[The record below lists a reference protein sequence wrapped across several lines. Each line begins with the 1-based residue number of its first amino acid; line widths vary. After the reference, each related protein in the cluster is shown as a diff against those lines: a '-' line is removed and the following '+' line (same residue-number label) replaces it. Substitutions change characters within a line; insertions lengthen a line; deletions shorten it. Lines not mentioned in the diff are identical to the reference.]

1 MEYNVCVL
9 FKKVRMETEVGFVV
23 NTVMGLV
30 KIIVEQFYPWL
41 LKIDSTEIN
50 EITCMG
56 QR

>member
-1 MEYNVCVL
+1 MRAE

>member
-1 MEYNVCVL
+1 M
-9 FKKVRMETEVGFVV
+9 RAEVGFVV
-23 NTVMGLV
+23 NIVTGLV

-50 EITCMG
+50 EITCMD